1 MKRRKKVEFNDDLS
15 LLENLS
21 QHREDRNKQNHR
33 RYVIQR
39 ILYFLRVLALIG
51 LGLWGYFTRDIIR
64 EFILD
69 VFTVPKL
76 IYAAQHPK

>member
-1 MKRRKKVEFNDDLS
+1 MKPQKKVEFNDDLS
-15 LLENLS
+15 VLENLS
-21 QHREDRNKQNHR
+21 QHREDLNKKNHR

-39 ILYFLRVLALIG
+39 GLYYLRVMALIG
-51 LGLWGYFTRDIIR
+51 LGVWGYLTRDIIR